1 MKKILFNIVL
11 ALAAA
16 AGLSSCGY
24 DNFDEPETT
33 FTGSVRYKGES
44 LQLRGTSG
52 AVCVQLYQV
61 GFPLKSPINVY
72 VNQDGKFSARV
83 FKGHYK
89 LVTRDNNGP
98 WVNSR
103 DSIDVNVKGATNVDI
118 EVKPYFLLG
127 NVTATVSGNTVTATF
142 NIERIVDDAAIE
154 SVYLCF
160 GHTMLC
166 DAAQNDFRIDIP
178 ASDLHVGQNSVT
190 RTFTDAQ
197 IKKMKS
203 IGYTRLVTRIGLKS
217 TATSE
222 CIYSPVITLK

>member
-89 LVTRDNNGP
+89 LVTRDNN
-98 WVNSR
+98 
-103 DSIDVNVKGATNVDI
+103 
-118 EVKPYFLLG
+118 
-127 NVTATVSGNTVTATF
+127 
-142 NIERIVDDAAIE
+142 
-154 SVYLCF
+154 
-160 GHTMLC
+160 
-166 DAAQNDFRIDIP
+166 
-178 ASDLHVGQNSVT
+178 
-190 RTFTDAQ
+190 
-197 IKKMKS
+197 
-203 IGYTRLVTRIGLKS
+203 
-217 TATSE
+217 
-222 CIYSPVITLK
+222 